1 MATLSLLMSLS
12 TRSQPWRH
20 FIDREWLAK
29 LDELASCA
37 LIQVKILAFNRFI
50 RCSKTIADRYLL
62 RRQATVVQQSTAQSA
77 MENRHPSACFR
88 PRFSPP
94 RLPDRLS
101 SPNVAKEAVP
111 DTESCGHQCLCR
123 SASSLPAPPGTD
135 TSAGHHLSPR
145 VLHLANPVGDAPT
158 VTNEREPISQRVH
171 NQK

>member
-1 MATLSLLMSLS
+1 MGRRLLSSNARTTDDRRRNQDGHRLFVFDPW
-12 TRSQPWRH
+12 QPRRH
-20 FIDREWLAK
+20 FVDQWLAK

-37 LIQVKILAFNRFI
+37 LIQAKILAFNRFI
-50 RCSKTIADRYLL
+50 TIADRYLL

-77 MENRHPSACFR
+77 TENGHPSACFR

-123 SASSLPAPPGTD
+123 
-135 TSAGHHLSPR
+135 
-145 VLHLANPVGDAPT
+145 
-158 VTNEREPISQRVH
+158 
-171 NQK
+171 